1 MVEGNDEL
9 NKIIK
14 YFLNETQKKYNIA
27 AAYLYGSFAKGTSSK
42 WSDIDV
48 AVVSSD
54 FSDDLFED
62 RLFLMRLAASIDDR
76 LEPRPI
82 KKELFNQNDPMVDE
96 IQKNGIQLI

>member
-14 YFLNETQKKYNIA
+14 YFLNEIQKKYNIA
-27 AAYLYGSFAKGTSSK
+27 AACLYGSFAQGTSSK

-82 KKELFNQNDPMVDE
+82 KKELFTT
-96 IQKNGIQLI
+96 G